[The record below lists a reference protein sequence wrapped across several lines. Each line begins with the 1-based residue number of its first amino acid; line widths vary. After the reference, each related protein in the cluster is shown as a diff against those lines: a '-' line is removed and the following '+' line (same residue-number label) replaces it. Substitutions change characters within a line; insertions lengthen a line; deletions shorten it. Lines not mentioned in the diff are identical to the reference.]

1 MENIRFDFKDFEL
14 VAIVGAV
21 DALHRECSEK
31 NNGKRKKNFSVLFI
45 FFFGGGGGENP
56 VQFSLDI
63 FERISIYVLI
73 LRL

>member
-1 MENIRFDFKDFEL
+1 MEDIRFDFKDFEL

-45 FFFGGGGGENP
+45 FFGGGVGGEEKIRFNSRWI
-56 VQFSLDI
+56 SLKGSR
-63 FERISIYVLI
+63 FMY
-73 LRL
+73 

>member
-1 MENIRFDFKDFEL
+1 MEDIRFDFKDFEL

-45 FFFGGGGGENP
+45 FFLGGGEEKIRFNSRWI
-56 VQFSLDI
+56 SLKGSR
-63 FERISIYVLI
+63 FMY
-73 LRL
+73 

>member
-1 MENIRFDFKDFEL
+1 MEDIRFDFKDFEL

-45 FFFGGGGGENP
+45 FFFG
-56 VQFSLDI
+56 
-63 FERISIYVLI
+63 ERRKSGSILVGYL
-73 LRL
+73 

>member
-1 MENIRFDFKDFEL
+1 MRSMLCIENVLRKIMVK
-14 VAIVGAV
+14 
-21 DALHRECSEK
+21 
-31 NNGKRKKNFSVLFI
+31 GKKISPSYLF
-45 FFFGGGGGENP
+45 FLGGGGGGGENP